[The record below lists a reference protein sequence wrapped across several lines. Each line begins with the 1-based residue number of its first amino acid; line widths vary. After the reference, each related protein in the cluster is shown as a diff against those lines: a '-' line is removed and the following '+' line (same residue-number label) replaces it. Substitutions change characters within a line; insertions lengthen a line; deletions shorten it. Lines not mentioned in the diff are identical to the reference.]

1 MSGQR
6 GVKGDRSVGVPSI
19 GHGDKFAD
27 ARARSKGFDELRAV
41 AKRRKRKDPK
51 KLEASDFTVGETVDV
66 LHKASNGKVTYG
78 RAAVLDVQRK
88 PMTWRGGTVYVC
100 WLTEAEDLKDHIYP
114 MQFDRSTYHFGGHVS
129 YAG

>member
-6 GVKGDRSVGVPSI
+6 GVKGDRSVGVQAI

-66 LHKASNGKVTYG
+66 LHKASNGKVAYG
-78 RAAVLDVQRK
+78 RA
-88 PMTWRGGTVYVC
+88 GTVYVC
-100 WLTEAEDLKDHIYP
+100 WLTEAEDLKDHISP